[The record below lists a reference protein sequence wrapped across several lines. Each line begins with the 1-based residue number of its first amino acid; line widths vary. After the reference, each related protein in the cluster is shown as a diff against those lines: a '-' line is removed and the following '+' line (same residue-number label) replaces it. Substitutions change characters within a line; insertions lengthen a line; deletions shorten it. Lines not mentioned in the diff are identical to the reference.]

1 MSNTLLLA
9 SDVHGSIDA
18 LSLLDQRAREHQAE
32 SILIA
37 GDLCPSGHTHFQILL
52 RNIPHLFLVRGN
64 CDSSY
69 DFSNAGIP
77 LPPQKR
83 RIDWLGRTIFMT
95 HGDRIHSPFGQNLKP
110 GDIFISGHTHT
121 PKLQK
126 SEDGVIWVNP
136 GSTTY
141 PRTPLGPTYALLDE
155 EGISI
160 RSLTDDQ
167 PIAGLQYHFLP
178 SADQ

>member
-1 MSNTLLLA
+1 MSNILLLA
-9 SDVHGSIDA
+9 SDVHGSIEA
-18 LSLLDQRAREHQAE
+18 LSLLEQRGREHQVE

-52 RNIPHLFLVRGN
+52 RNIPHLLLVRGN

-69 DFSNAGIP
+69 DFSNEGIP

-83 RIDWLGRTIFMT
+83 CIEWQGRTIFMT
-95 HGDRIHSPFGQNLKP
+95 HGDRIHSPFGQNLKD

-121 PKLQK
+121 PKLQRG
-126 SEDGVIWVNP
+126 EDGIIWVNP

-141 PRTPLGPTYALLDE
+141 PRTPLGPTYALIDE
-155 EGISI
+155 ESISI
-160 RSLTDDQ
+160 RSLTGDQ
-167 PIAGLQYHFLP
+167 PIAGLQYYFLP
-178 SADQ
+178 RADQ